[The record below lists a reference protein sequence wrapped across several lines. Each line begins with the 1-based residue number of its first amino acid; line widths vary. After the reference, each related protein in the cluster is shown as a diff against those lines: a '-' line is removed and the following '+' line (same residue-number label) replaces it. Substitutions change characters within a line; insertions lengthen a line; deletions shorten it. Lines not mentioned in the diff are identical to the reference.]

1 MALAVADGGTVH
13 SVECGPVDLPRDNPC
28 VYQQPSVDFEPLNG
42 GFTGTS
48 PSCHTCKELLLL
60 DIVCMS
66 IIIILGPLLVILLLY

>member
-1 MALAVADGGTVH
+1 MVDCKTADELLLSGGV
-13 SVECGPVDLPRDNPC
+13 GNPC

-66 IIIILGPLLVILLLY
+66 IIIILGPLLVIL